1 MSDTGKNGNGLP
13 LPPLL
18 TRWIAERI
26 SAAMAEGVHELR
38 VSLDLGLTEEMVA
51 WHGDA
56 ITLRD
61 YTLRR
66 AELERLHKRDTVIF
80 AVDED
85 GAWPLEIREGGY
97 AKLVP
102 LEGGLGAPTF
112 EISGIKMHRT
122 LGIDPFTDARTKAVA
137 AVSRGDR
144 VLDTCGGLGYT
155 AIWARRLGVA
165 AVISVERSPDVLALR
180 RYNPWSREYL
190 KDVGVDKVEGDVAQ
204 VITTCK
210 DESFQSIIHDPPR
223 FSLAG
228 ELYGEEFLWHLARV
242 LAYGGRLVFYTGQPY
257 RFGRGRNFIEGIE
270 KRLQRLKLRGVW
282 NEELQSIVAEKN

>member
-1 MSDTGKNGNGLP
+1 MSEQGKNGNGT

-18 TRWIAERI
+18 TRWTAERI
-26 SAAMAEGVHELR
+26 SAAIEAGEREIR
-38 VSLDLGLTEEMVA
+38 VSLDLGLSEDTVT
-51 WHGDA
+51 WTGDHLA
-56 ITLRD
+56 LRD
-61 YTLRR
+61 YRLERG
-66 AELERLHKRDTVIF
+66 ELERLHKRDTVVF
-80 AVDED
+80 AIDED

-122 LGIDPFTDARTKAVA
+122 LGIDPFNDARTKAAA

-155 AIWARRLGVA
+155 ATWARRLGVA
-165 AVISVERSPDVLALR
+165 AVVSVERDPDVLALR
-180 RYNPWSREYL
+180 KYNPWSREYL
-190 KDVGVDKVEGDVAQ
+190 KDVGVEKVEADVAQ
-204 VITTCK
+204 TITGFK
-210 DESFQSIIHDPPR
+210 DASFQSIIHDPPR

-228 ELYGEEFLWHLARV
+228 ELYGEEFLWQLARV
-242 LAYGGRLVFYTGQPY
+242 LAFGGRLVFYTGQPY

-270 KRLQRLKLRGVW
+270 KRLQRLRLRGVW
-282 NEELQSIVAEKN
+282 NEALQSIVAGKS